1 MFAYQK
7 ENETK
12 QYKTFHFF
20 TFIQKPRKYE
30 VPCEPHCSR
39 HEDDGRDLH
48 NHAPPGDGHLAP
60 GNGLQHLLIKPGT
73 LHYKPQLPLF

>member
-12 QYKTFHFF
+12 QYEIFHFF
-20 TFIQKPRKYE
+20 TFIRKPRKYE

-48 NHAPPGDGHLAP
+48 DDTSPGDGHLAP
-60 GNGLQHLLIKPGT
+60 RDRLQHLFNHLGP
-73 LHYKPQLPLF
+73 LQYKP